1 MNLEAFGQ
9 KLRELRTGGGLTQA
23 GLAQQIPV
31 STDLISI
38 WERAYQYRGRIWRP
52 DRASVVRLVEIF
64 ADHLDPW
71 EAQQWVELAGYTLGQ
86 SELQEFFPSVISFS
100 LSREV
105 EAKPDLVTLL
115 PDQHL
120 FGIKQDQQQLRV
132 VLEQAGA
139 PWLVAL
145 DGIGGIGKTSLAGA
159 LVRGLMSIGR
169 FQALAWVS
177 AKQEEFLPSSETK
190 STHRPALDTATLTDA
205 LLAQLGDSLLLT
217 RSPAEKEANLAAL
230 LKRQPYLV
238 VIDNLET
245 VADYETLVPTLHR
258 WSNPTKF
265 LLTSRHALLAYDD
278 VYCFSL
284 RELSRA
290 DALELL
296 KYEAKIRG
304 ATALA
309 QASPAHLSS
318 IYDVTGG
325 NPLALKLVVGQTR
338 VWPLAQVLENLR
350 QAQGKTV
357 DNLYSYIYWQAWN
370 ALDEAGRRVLLV
382 MPLAEGGTLAQITA
396 LSELDQADLVEAV
409 ERLVMLSLLEI
420 SGDLEQP
427 RYRIHRLTESF
438 LLNEVVKWQALV

>member
-9 KLRELRTGGGLTQA
+9 KLRELRTGSGLTQA

-31 STDLISI
+31 SADLISL

-64 ADHLDPW
+64 ADHLDFG
-71 EAQQWVELAGYTLGQ
+71 EAQQWVTLAGYTLGQ
-86 SELQEFFPSVISFS
+86 SELQEIFPLATSVAPP
-100 LSREV
+100 LEV
-105 EAKPDLVTLL
+105 QAKPDLVTLL
-115 PDQHL
+115 PDPHL
-120 FGIKQDQQQLRV
+120 FGVKQDQQQLRV

-145 DGIGGIGKTSLAGA
+145 DGIGGIGKTSLAVA
-159 LVRGLMSIGR
+159 LARELMPTGR

-177 AKQEEFLPSSETK
+177 AKQEEFLPSSGTK
-190 STHRPALDTATLTDA
+190 SGHRPTLDTATLTDA

-217 RSPAEKEANLAAL
+217 RSPAEKQVNLAAL

-258 WSNPTKF
+258 WANPTKF
-265 LLTSRHALLAYDD
+265 LITSRHALLTYDD

-284 RELSRA
+284 KELSRV
-290 DALELL
+290 DALDLL

-309 QASPAHLSS
+309 QASPAQLSG

-357 DNLYSYIYWQAWN
+357 DDLYSYIYWQAWH

-382 MPLAEGGTLAQITA
+382 MPLAQGGTLAQVTTLA
-396 LSELDQADLVEAV
+396 ELDRADLIEAV
-409 ERLVMLSLLEI
+409 ERLATLSLLEI
-420 SGDLEQP
+420 TSDLEQP

-438 LLNEVVKWQALV
+438 LLNEVVKWQAPA